1 GAPAPH
7 RNRPAAGIRARG
19 RAGRA
24 CPVRNRPND
33 LTDCRYAKLPPTRQR
48 SSGGE
53 PLLNNEAIN
62 RLRLPAAWALLGAVA
77 AQMVA
82 GLIRT
87 FAGMEGEYGSFSVSG
102 GDFYNPIIVGLV
114 LAAVALVIT
123 APQKTSA
130 NFGVVLTG
138 LILLGVGAL
147 FALIGLIA
155 GFANAGT
162 RGIGYA
168 FADLFAIAGQA
179 AVLVF
184 AGIFLLR
191 VLNDPNL
198 VPRAQQGY
206 APQTGAQQP
215 YPAADPSQTYGGQ
228 QAFDQ
233 AYADPAQQA
242 YADPAQQGYAD
253 PAQQG
258 YAATGGQQ
266 AYDPAQ

>member
-1 GAPAPH
+1 PACAPSTATARSAIAPPSLH
-7 RNRPAAGIRARG
+7 DA
-19 RAGRA
+19 
-24 CPVRNRPND
+24 
-33 LTDCRYAKLPPTRQR
+33 LP
-48 SSGGE
+48 
-53 PLLNNEAIN
+53 I
-62 RLRLPAAWALLGAVA
+62 
-77 AQMVA
+77 
-82 GLIRT
+82 
-87 FAGMEGEYGSFSVSG
+87 
-102 GDFYNPIIVGLV
+102 
-114 LAAVALVIT
+114 
-123 APQKTSA
+123 
-130 NFGVVLTG
+130 
-138 LILLGVGAL
+138 

-162 RGIGYA
+162 SGIVYA
-168 FADLFAIAGQA
+168 FADLFAIARQA

-253 PAQQG
+253 SAQQGYAATGGQQAYDPAQYGDAYQQQAYGDAYQQQDAQQTDSDPAQAYGTGGQQAYDPAQYGQQAGDAYQQQAYADPAQQG

-266 AYDPAQ
+266 AYDPAQYGQQAGDAYQQQGYADPAQQGYGTGGQQAYDPYA

>member
-1 GAPAPH
+1 
-7 RNRPAAGIRARG
+7 
-19 RAGRA
+19 
-24 CPVRNRPND
+24 
-33 LTDCRYAKLPPTRQR
+33 
-48 SSGGE
+48 
-53 PLLNNEAIN
+53 
-62 RLRLPAAWALLGAVA
+62 
-77 AQMVA
+77 
-82 GLIRT
+82 
-87 FAGMEGEYGSFSVSG
+87 
-102 GDFYNPIIVGLV
+102 
-114 LAAVALVIT
+114 
-123 APQKTSA
+123 
-130 NFGVVLTG
+130 
-138 LILLGVGAL
+138 
-147 FALIGLIA
+147 
-155 GFANAGT
+155 
-162 RGIGYA
+162 
-168 FADLFAIAGQA
+168 ADLFAIAGQA

-266 AYDPAQ
+266 AYDPAQYGQQAGDAYQQQAYGDAYQQQDAQQTDPDPAQAYGARGHAASDPAQC